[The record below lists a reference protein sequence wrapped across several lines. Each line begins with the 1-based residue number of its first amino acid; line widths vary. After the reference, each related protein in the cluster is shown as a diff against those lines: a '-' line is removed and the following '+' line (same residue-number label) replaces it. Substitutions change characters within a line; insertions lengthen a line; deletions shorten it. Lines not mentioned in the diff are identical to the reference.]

1 MAEVIVNV
9 KANTGQ
15 ATNSVDDLNDSLN
28 RTEQS
33 ADDLSDSL
41 ERQEARIK
49 TLGGAINVVG
59 GSVELLAG
67 GLALSGALTEEQV
80 EQFESAAIG
89 AIAFADGA
97 KRVFEGYK
105 ELSEGI
111 RAYGG
116 AAKVAQA
123 IQARLN
129 LTILANPYVA
139 AAAAIAAVTAAV
151 YLFISSSEDEEAQL
165 ERARQ
170 ARERYNQQLTI
181 EQSNR
186 IALLRATGATAVQVA
201 KEEEE
206 IAKQA
211 FEQAQLDF
219 VIAKRKN
226 QFSDETAEA
235 RLRAIDLEGKYQIAQ
250 ANTTAALE
258 RQAETEKIAAEREAE
273 QRKRLR
279 EQRTKDAAT
288 LAEELADIQREA
300 ELALLEERDREIS
313 IATETYNEKLA
324 LLQENGEDT
333 TVLTEAFNQQ
343 IAEIN
348 QRYDK
353 EEADRRAA
361 AAKEQADADKA
372 AAQEYASFLQEL
384 QEAGVSN
391 DEERKALDIQRT
403 NEYYDDLIAQ
413 AAAYGLDTEQLEVA
427 RQAKLAEIEKQGLDE
442 RTKLQKAFESDT
454 VAAAEATL
462 ATTVGLLATIRETT
476 DDGTKEGFEKSKKFR
491 IAETRLSSIQAA
503 FDAYKSLV
511 GVPFVGPILAVA
523 AAAAALA
530 AGQKAIND
538 IQNSSFTDTTAPSSP
553 VSNTN
558 TPGFGAGLGGGSQ
571 TLTQTTTA
579 IPPPEPGLPMRAYVV
594 SSDINS
600 TAATESAIRKRRTL

>member
-165 ERARQ
+165 ERVRV
-170 ARERYNQQLTI
+170 ARENYNKQLQI
-181 EQSNR
+181 EESNR
-186 IALLRATGATAVQVA
+186 IALLRASGADAVA
-201 KEEEE
+201 IAEAEEE
-206 IAKQA
+206 AVRRA
-211 FEQAQLDF
+211 FEAAQDRF
-219 VIAKRKN
+219 VQEKRNN
-226 QFSDETAEA
+226 QFSEETAQA
-235 RLRAIDLEGKYQIAQ
+235 RLDYIDQEGKLEVAI
-250 ANTTAALE
+250 ANTAAA
-258 RQAETEKIAAEREAE
+258 RKQAAETEKLAAEREAE

-279 EQRTKDAAT
+279 EQRTKDAKT

-300 ELALLEERDREIS
+300 ELALLAERDREIS

-353 EEADRRAA
+353 EEADRKAA

-391 DEERKALDIQRT
+391 EEERRALDIQRT

-427 RQAKLAEIEKQGLDE
+427 RQTKLAEIEKQGLDE

-462 ATTVGLLATIRETT
+462 ATTIGLLATIRETT

-503 FDAYKSLV
+503 FDAYKSLA
-511 GVPFVGPILAVA
+511 GVPYVGQILGVA

-530 AGQKAIND
+530 AGQKAISD
-538 IQNSSFTDTTAPSSP
+538 IQASTYNETSAPSSP
-553 VSNTN
+553 FSSAT
-558 TPGFGAGLGGGSQ
+558 TSTSTFGAGTSTIGGAIGTVLPSTPTTGSP
-571 TLTQTTTA
+571 
-579 IPPPEPGLPMRAYVV
+579 IRAYVV
-594 SSDINS
+594 SSEIAS
-600 TAATESAIRKRRTL
+600 AADEESAIRKRRTL